1 MAKMQIDKI
10 ICVKLLSKMLW
21 KSKTA
26 MFRVVDRLK
35 SEGKIRHVG
44 YEKSGTWDV
53 IE

>member
-1 MAKMQIDKI
+1 
-10 ICVKLLSKMLW
+10 MLW

-35 SEGKIRHVG
+35 SEGKIRRVG
-44 YEKSGTWDV
+44 SEKSGTWVV